1 MPRTVRLLAVLCLVP
16 TFALAQDAP
25 SGTTLASVSAR
36 PASPLPLTPTAQ
48 WIESSLPQGDSLSA
62 QELARRIGRLY
73 GNQSAMLVAEAEGDV
88 ARYEDLL
95 SATMQDLRQLALRPG
110 VLDETRFREL
120 YRSVLTEYENYY
132 GPDPELPN
140 QQGEIFALRAEM
152 FAALDDV
159 EEPLLEDVNLP
170 SSVMATFP
178 MEINR
183 AVEAQ
188 LQFLLRKTG
197 HLRTVRQRAET
208 YFPMIEQVLAEEG
221 VPDELKYL
229 AVIES
234 ALNPNAHS
242 WAGAGGMWQFIP
254 ATGRASGLT
263 VTREFDERLDPEAAT
278 RAAARHLLEL
288 YDMFGDWQ
296 LAISGYNCNPAKIR
310 RELRAAE
317 QRLGRKAT
325 FWDIYNHIPR
335 ETRGYVPAFIA
346 TALIMSNPDA
356 FNLPPVQPGPR
367 YEFDLVPVR
376 GGTTL
381 AAVAES
387 AGTDLQALRALNP
400 ALRQSRTP
408 QGRTYM
414 VRVPAGH
421 YTRYAGR
428 LDRLG
433 STARTASTTPRTVAY
448 HGSNRRVIA
457 FASAQD
463 NARLARTSPT
473 APVIPV
479 TEVAENLRRGQSAA
493 PAPRNTTTRTAST
506 DQPTTQRVRY
516 RVKRGDTLTRIARQ
530 HGVTISQLREW
541 NGIRGSKIR
550 IGQRLTIHQ
559 SRSSRG

>member
-1 MPRTVRLLAVLCLVP
+1 
-16 TFALAQDAP
+16 
-25 SGTTLASVSAR
+25 
-36 PASPLPLTPTAQ
+36 
-48 WIESSLPQGDSLSA
+48 
-62 QELARRIGRLY
+62 
-73 GNQSAMLVAEAEGDV
+73 
-88 ARYEDLL
+88 
-95 SATMQDLRQLALRPG
+95 
-110 VLDETRFREL
+110 
-120 YRSVLTEYENYY
+120 
-132 GPDPELPN
+132 
-140 QQGEIFALRAEM
+140 
-152 FAALDDV
+152 
-159 EEPLLEDVNLP
+159 
-170 SSVMATFP
+170 
-178 MEINR
+178 
-183 AVEAQ
+183 
-188 LQFLLRKTG
+188 
-197 HLRTVRQRAET
+197 
-208 YFPMIEQVLAEEG
+208 
-221 VPDELKYL
+221 
-229 AVIES
+229 
-234 ALNPNAHS
+234 
-242 WAGAGGMWQFIP
+242 
-254 ATGRASGLT
+254 
-263 VTREFDERLDPEAAT
+263 
-278 RAAARHLLEL
+278 
-288 YDMFGDWQ
+288 
-296 LAISGYNCNPAKIR
+296 
-310 RELRAAE
+310 
-317 QRLGRKAT
+317 
-325 FWDIYNHIPR
+325 
-335 ETRGYVPAFIA
+335 
-346 TALIMSNPDA
+346 ALIMSNPDA